1 MQRLNL
7 ETGYMNKIGS
17 LLLLA
22 LLPFT
27 ALSLCAQ
34 EIDGDNEIAWAGG
47 VTAVFQLADDDR
59 VDPELTAS
67 ADLFITIPRTAGEWL
82 IYIEGSTSPDKNG
95 VSALYPTANADAG
108 SVLNEDGDGGIQI
121 SEFNYTFR
129 LNDDRS
135 LMVGLINPSAW
146 LDRSR
151 IANDENQHYL
161 NGSFKNNATIDFPD
175 YTFGAVF
182 RWPGSKSRPEVSLVI
197 SSSDGKAD
205 MPDRSYQDLLKLT
218 SDERGAFLGFGASWL
233 RDSTSLRVGAWLRS
247 DDHAVAGNPDE
258 SEKNY
263 GVYGVLGWQRA
274 ANAVNIRLGLA
285 NEDVSVATRFA
296 AIAYQR
302 QIRSGLLGIG
312 VARTVIANNFRQGNL
327 ENTSAA
333 EVFYRIP
340 LGQLNGHITPSFQ
353 YVENPGFDASG
364 PTASSSAVVAG
375 VRFHWAF

>member
-1 MQRLNL
+1 MQHFNL

-34 EIDGDNEIAWAGG
+34 EIDADNKIAWAGG
-47 VTAVFQLADDDR
+47 VTAVYQLADDDR

-82 IYIEGSTSPDKNG
+82 VYIEASTSPAKND
-95 VSALYPTANADAG
+95 VSSVYPTANADAG

-121 SEFNYTFR
+121 SELNYTFR
-129 LNDDRS
+129 LNEDRS

-175 YTFGAVF
+175 YTFGGVF
-182 RWPGSKSRPEVSLVI
+182 RWPGSKSRPEIALVI

-205 MPDRSYQDLLKLT
+205 VPDRS
-218 SDERGAFLGFGASWL
+218 
-233 RDSTSLRVGAWLRS
+233 
-247 DDHAVAGNPDE
+247 
-258 SEKNY
+258 
-263 GVYGVLGWQRA
+263 
-274 ANAVNIRLGLA
+274 
-285 NEDVSVATRFA
+285 
-296 AIAYQR
+296 
-302 QIRSGLLGIG
+302 
-312 VARTVIANNFRQGNL
+312 
-327 ENTSAA
+327 
-333 EVFYRIP
+333 
-340 LGQLNGHITPSFQ
+340 
-353 YVENPGFDASG
+353 
-364 PTASSSAVVAG
+364 
-375 VRFHWAF
+375 